1 MDTKIL
7 TSLIGKEIQ
16 LYPGDTYP
24 RWGII
29 KEVDDVGFSIKITKA
44 DARSIFKV
52 GSTYFMTH
60 GDKIVL
66 KF

>member
-7 TSLIGKEIQ
+7 TSLIGKKVQ
-16 LYPGDTYP
+16 LYPGDTYS

-29 KEVDDVGFSIKITKA
+29 TEVDDVGFLIKITKA
-44 DARSIFKV
+44 DTRSNYEI
-52 GSTYFMTH
+52 GSTYFMAH
-60 GDKIVL
+60 SKQVVL